1 MTTIKGITKK
11 PPEFNLGNPDKARGI
26 RMVRVTPKLP
36 LIKAGMNPNLVAPT

>member
-1 MTTIKGITKK
+1 MITIKDIIKR
-11 PPEFNLGNPDKARGI
+11 PQEFNHGNPDKVRGI